1 MKGILLLIL
10 AGSIS
15 FSVSGQKEMD
25 TTFKR
30 CPVYITDTS
39 GYNNYFLEFQ
49 PAIIRISRVKGDLNI
64 VIEQKDQFF
73 SMFFGKK
80 KLENKVYKIKANAK
94 KNSEVAAK
102 YSFRSGD
109 QVSYVTVT
117 SGTIETSFN
126 KEARTW
132 NIKVNGILSNYV
144 GRNISYFKVKA
155 DFNIK
160 G

>member
-1 MKGILLLIL
+1 MRIVILVSSLIL
-10 AGSIS
+10 ASIS
-15 FSVSGQKEMD
+15 VSAQKEMD
-25 TTFKR
+25 TVVKR
-30 CPVYITDTS
+30 CPIYITDTS

-49 PAIIRISRVKGDLNI
+49 PATIRIDVSKGDLSI
-64 VIEQKDQFF
+64 VVEQRDQFF

-80 KLENKVYKIKANAK
+80 RLENKVYKIKSSAK

-117 SGTIETSFN
+117 SGTIETNFN
-126 KEARTW
+126 KETKLW
-132 NIKVNGILSNYV
+132 NIKVNGILSNFV
-144 GRNISYFKVKA
+144 GTGISYFKVKA
-155 DFNIK
+155 DFYIR